1 MKLSMASKSSM
12 NLSMKFGF
20 EVSEKRCDHKA
31 EKVLENKKIKILW
44 DMKDQT
50 DKVLETLTSLFLR
63 KIAYANWLVYFGRLT
78 HELSR
83 KKQKWWLSKIVIELI
98 INCLKKA
105 RLLDTGTATIIRK
118 RSVGY
123 LRLCDTFWYLT
134 STSY

>member
-63 KIAYANWLVYFGRLT
+63 KIAYAN
-78 HELSR
+78 
-83 KKQKWWLSKIVIELI
+83 
-98 INCLKKA
+98 
-105 RLLDTGTATIIRK
+105 
-118 RSVGY
+118 
-123 LRLCDTFWYLT
+123 
-134 STSY
+134 